1 MITLY
6 KEENKKL
13 ISNADQLNIIDR
25 FEPKTWMNLVDPSQE
40 ELTKVAQKTGIDID
54 LLLPALDEEES
65 ARCEL
70 DDTGTLLI
78 LDTPC
83 IEISASG
90 KEYYTTIPFFIVYN
104 NDYFITLCSEKTT
117 LIDTVLQTMKK
128 IEPHRHIRLALL
140 LLYRLSSSYITNLK
154 KIDAQ
159 TKKIERLLHA
169 SQKNKELFEL
179 MELNKTLVYFSTSLN
194 ANRNVLGKLSRLPEF
209 KKDEADLELMED
221 VLIENSQALEMC
233 SIYRS
238 ILSAMTETFASII
251 SNNLN
256 VVMKALAILTI
267 VLSIPAII
275 AAFFGM
281 NFANIPLFYNPK
293 GFYIAVV
300 LSGLL
305 ALSGGLAIF
314 FYSRRTKK

>member
-6 KEENKKL
+6 KEVDKKL
-13 ISNADQLNIIDR
+13 IVNTDQFDIIQR
-25 FEPKTWMNLVDPSQE
+25 FEPKSWMNLVDPNQE

-70 DDTGTLLI
+70 DETGTLLI

-90 KEYYTTIPFFIVYN
+90 KEYYTTVPFFIVYN
-104 NDYFITLCSEKTT
+104 TDYFITLCSEKTT
-117 LIDTVLQTMKK
+117 LIDTALQTMKK
-128 IEPHRHIRLALL
+128 IEPHKHIRLALL
-140 LLYRLSSSYITNLK
+140 LLFRLSSSYITNLK

-194 ANRNVLGKLSRLPEF
+194 ANRNVLMKLSRLPEY
-209 KKDEADLELMED
+209 KKHEDDLELMED

-233 SIYRS
+233 SIYRN
-238 ILSAMTETFASII
+238 ILSAMTETFASVI

-256 VVMKALAILTI
+256 VVMKVLAIITI

-281 NFANIPLFYNPK
+281 NFAYIPLYYNK
-293 GFYIAVV
+293 TGFFIAIIFSCV
-300 LSGLL
+300 L
-305 ALSGGLAIF
+305 ALVGGLVIYV
-314 FYSRRTKK
+314 YSRKTKK

>member
-6 KEENKKL
+6 KEMDKKL
-13 ISNADQLNIIDR
+13 ISNADQLNIIEN
-25 FEPKTWMNLVDPSQE
+25 FEPSTWMNLVDPTQE
-40 ELTKVAQKTGIDID
+40 ELTKLAQKTGIDID
-54 LLLPALDEEES
+54 LFLPALDEEES
-65 ARCEL
+65 ARCEI
-70 DDTGTLLI
+70 DETGTLLI

-104 NDYFITLCSEKTT
+104 KEYFVTLCSEKTT
-117 LIDTVLQTMKK
+117 LIDTVLQTVKK
-128 IEPHRHIRLALL
+128 IEPQNHIRLALQL
-140 LLYRLSSSYITNLK
+140 IYRLSSSYITNLK
-154 KIDAQ
+154 KIDTQ

-169 SQKNKELFEL
+169 SQKNKELFDL

-194 ANRNVLGKLSRLPEF
+194 ANRNVLLKLSRLPEY
-209 KKDEADLELMED
+209 KKNETDLDLLED

-281 NFANIPLFYNPK
+281 NFANIPMFYNPK
-293 GFYIAVV
+293 GFYIAVIM
-300 LSGLL
+300 SGLL

-314 FYSRRTKK
+314 IYSKKNKK